1 MLYLDRVAGLWRGSL
16 HGEHNLKL
24 LVGNVAGGHR
34 PQRGVAVNLKRS
46 HENILHS
53 GLYLASLSYCCP
65 Q

>member
-24 LVGNVAGGHR
+24 LVGNVPGGHR

-46 HENILHS
+46 HRTSFTPGFI
-53 GLYLASLSYCCP
+53 
-65 Q
+65 